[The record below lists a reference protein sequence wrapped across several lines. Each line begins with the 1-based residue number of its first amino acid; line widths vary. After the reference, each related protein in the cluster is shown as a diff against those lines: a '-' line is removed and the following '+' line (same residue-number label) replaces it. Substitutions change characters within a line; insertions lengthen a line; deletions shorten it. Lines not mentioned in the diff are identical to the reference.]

1 MGTIFDRAGHDRL
14 GHLEQLGGAVLLAA
28 LDGRLAGH
36 GVEQGVPGRAWI
48 GRAAGEQ
55 AAGQLGEHVGDL
67 PGGHVAGGGPDD
79 QRPAAEVLRLKAE
92 APQQRELGQQGGPLL
107 RRRGEHHR
115 LQQGLYHRLVALGLH
130 PVEVQP
136 LVGGVLVDE
145 EHLVSLLHYNVGVE
159 HLPRHAPGLLLRR
172 GRRGRPC
179 RLGGRGFGRTD
190 VGIRPYGPGGGN
202 WCAGGRGGFSRAGT
216 AVRPRGRRGGGWG
229 GEGAAPGGLGDGDGG
244 AGDAVPGRGCRGGP
258 CGPGGGEVV
267 EGQGRCGPFRRPA
280 ELLQGHLPVGGGR
293 RSGLRRAEGRLRR
306 PPPLRRARGL
316 HLEGRPGAVGL
327 QSGLDGIV
335 HRVKDLLVAAELDL
349 LLGGVYV
356 DIHRVEPGGQVEDAA
371 GKFAHHLLIGVG
383 LLQGGHHGAA
393 FHIPAVD
400 EEVLVAPGAPAA
412 GGQGDKAGHRH
423 ILPRTLHRR
432 EAKGHVTAQHGVEGR
447 LHLPVA
453 GGEQLLLAV
462 PEELDAHLRVGQ
474 GHPLHHGEAGRP
486 LGGVL
491 FQELEPGGGVVE
503 QVAHHHCGA
512 LGAAGLFPVHHRA
525 PLQGE
530 GGPQILLR
538 RAGEQLD
545 AGDGGDGRQSLPPEA
560 QGADG
565 LQIVLGAQFAG
576 GVAEEGGLRLGGG
589 DAAAVVGNPDEAHAA
604 VLDLHG
610 QGVRPGVDSV
620 LHELLDHRRGPLHHL
635 AGGDQIGHVG
645 I

>member
-1 MGTIFDRAGHDRL
+1 M
-14 GHLEQLGGAVLLAA
+14 
-28 LDGRLAGH
+28 
-36 GVEQGVPGRAWI
+36 EQGVPGRAGI
-48 GRAAGEQ
+48 GGTAGEQ

-371 GKFAHHLLIGVG
+371 GKFAHHLLVGVG

-393 FHIPAVD
+393 LHIPAVD
-400 EEVLVAPGAPAA
+400 KKVLVAPGAPAA

-423 ILPRTLHRR
+423 ILPRALHRR
-432 EAKGHVTAQHGVEGR
+432 EAQGHIPAQHGVEGR

-576 GVAEEGGLRLGGG
+576 GVAEKGGLRLGGG